1 MQKINKNLLTILV
14 VVLSAMLVFAFS
26 GCTQKIA
33 SKMVEKAIE
42 NAAAKGGK
50 DVDVN
55 LEEGQVQMT
64 DEEGNEISLG
74 GTEKPEDW
82 PDVVP
87 VNKDI
92 KIQFSGKTTTD
103 GKKNWSISGVYS
115 GSGQEIYEYYKGS
128 FTGWN
133 EENDSSMSGEGGQK
147 TYYYQVSNDKYF
159 VSIVIGE
166 KTDEGVA
173 VLLTVSEK

>member
-1 MQKINKNLLTILV
+1 MKKVNKILLTFLA
-14 VVLSAMLVFAFS
+14 VVLSLMLIFSFS
-26 GCTQKIA
+26 GCTQRIA
-33 SKMVEKAIE
+33 SKVVEKAIE
-42 NAAAKGGK
+42 NAAAKEGK
-50 DVDVN
+50 DIDVN
-55 LEEGQVQMT
+55 LEEGQVQMK
-64 DEEGNEISLG
+64 DKEGNEISLG
-74 GTEKPEDW
+74 GAEKPNDW

-128 FTGWN
+128 FTDWT
-133 EENDSSMSGEGGQK
+133 EEVDSSMSGEGGQK

-166 KTDEGVA
+166 KTDEGIA
-173 VLLTVSEK
+173 VLLTVNEK